1 MRDFNDADRKKKS
14 LRIELSDNPGNLSK
28 EAIHRLEEAVK
39 ASMKDG
45 YIPCPLG
52 WKIASDIG
60 VSRLDVGAMI
70 DRLGLRVTGC
80 QLGFFKVEKTPHAA
94 KSTES
99 LNEEV
104 LNRVTSLHDR
114 GELTCANVFSLAR
127 ELGLKPLAIADIAN
141 SRGYKL
147 RQCQL
152 GCF

>member
-1 MRDFNDADRKKKS
+1 MRDFNDADRTKKS
-14 LRIELSDNPGNLSK
+14 LRIDLSDNPGNLSK

-39 ASMKDG
+39 ASVKEG
-45 YIPCPLG
+45 CIPCPLG

-70 DRLGLRVTGC
+70 DRLGLRVTQC
-80 QLGFFKVEKTPHAA
+80 QLGFFKVDKTPPAG

-99 LNEEV
+99 LSEEV
-104 LNRVTSLHDR
+104 LSRVTSLHDR
-114 GELTCANVFSLAR
+114 GELTCANVFSLSR
-127 ELGLKPLAIADIAN
+127 ELSLKPLTIADIAN